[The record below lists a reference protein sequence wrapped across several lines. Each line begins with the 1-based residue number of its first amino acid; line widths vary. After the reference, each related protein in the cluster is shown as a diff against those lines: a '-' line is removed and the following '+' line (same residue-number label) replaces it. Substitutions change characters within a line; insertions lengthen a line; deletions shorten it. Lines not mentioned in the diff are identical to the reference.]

1 MGELGLGKCSLA
13 VIEGHFKGF
22 VRPKAVDISHRHFRL
37 AVETCLSGHE
47 QPNPPAGPGGS
58 QTIMTMLQA
67 DFPKTSANGTFHR
80 DSGGFAR
87 GSNI

>member
-1 MGELGLGKCSLA
+1 
-13 VIEGHFKGF
+13 
-22 VRPKAVDISHRHFRL
+22 
-37 AVETCLSGHE
+37 
-47 QPNPPAGPGGS
+47 
-58 QTIMTMLQA
+58 MTMLQA